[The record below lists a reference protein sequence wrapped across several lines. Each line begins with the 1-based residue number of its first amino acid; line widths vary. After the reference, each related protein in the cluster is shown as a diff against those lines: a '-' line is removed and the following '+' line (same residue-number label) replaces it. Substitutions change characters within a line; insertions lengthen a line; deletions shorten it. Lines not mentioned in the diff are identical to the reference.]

1 MRNKITTTAQLQQ
14 LHEGD
19 TVIKYPVNGET
30 EPHYDETQTERAQ
43 LYTISAVNKDNDMV
57 YLITTQPPGVLSEK
71 PGNLG
76 RLFIHKEL
84 MLKQGLWW
92 I

>member
-57 YLITTQPPGVLSEK
+57 YLITTQPRVCCQKNRATSGGFSYIK
-71 PGNLG
+71 N
-76 RLFIHKEL
+76 
-84 MLKQGLWW
+84 
-92 I
+92 